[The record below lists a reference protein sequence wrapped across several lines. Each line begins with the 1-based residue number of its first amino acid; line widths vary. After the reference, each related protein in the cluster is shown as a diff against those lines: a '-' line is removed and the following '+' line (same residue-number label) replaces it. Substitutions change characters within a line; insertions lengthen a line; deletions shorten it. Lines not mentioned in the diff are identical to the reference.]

1 MFTRLLERPHCGIAA
16 ARHSHASAGAR
27 HVSSLRAADRSGVSA
42 APGHILVVEGG
53 ARDQQTI
60 LNVLRQAGHRISL
73 SAEGIEG
80 YRRTTALQPDLILLD
95 VGPGVPTGLATA
107 RLLSADP
114 STSHIPVI
122 FMTAGATLE
131 ERLESIQE
139 GAVDCVEKPLE
150 ADELLMRVAVHL
162 ALTRRTNTV
171 VQHPDQN
178 LDDDRDGGIERVAYD
193 TEKVLV
199 QAALRI
205 VEADL
210 AKVPPLPVLAAQV
223 GTHEK
228 RLSWAFRAHTGQTVF
243 EFVRAARL
251 MRACTLLQASALSI
265 DEVAL
270 TVGFSGAANFSTAF
284 RARFGC
290 TPSFYR
296 KQDALSRPAPPSKAC
311 LYSCGPS

>member
-16 ARHSHASAGAR
+16 ARHSHASAAAR
-27 HVSSLRAADRSGVSA
+27 HVSSLRAADRCSPSA
-42 APGHILVVEGG
+42 APGHILVIEGDT
-53 ARDQQTI
+53 RDQQTI
-60 LNVLRQAGHRISL
+60 LKVLRPAGHRISL

-95 VGPGVPTGLATA
+95 VGPGVPAALATA

-114 STSHIPVI
+114 LTSHIPVI
-122 FMTAGATLE
+122 FMTARATLE
-131 ERLESIQE
+131 ARLGSLQE
-139 GAVDCVEKPLE
+139 GAVDCVQKPLE

-162 ALTRRTNTV
+162 ALTRRTSAG
-171 VQHPDQN
+171 VQSRDKG
-178 LDDDRDGGIERVAYD
+178 LDDEGDVRIERVAYD
-193 TEKVLV
+193 AEKVLV

-210 AKVPPLPVLAAQV
+210 ANVPPLPVLAVQV

-251 MRACTLLQASALSI
+251 MRACTLLRESALSI
-265 DEVAL
+265 EEVAQA
-270 TVGFSGAANFSTAF
+270 VGFSSAANFSTAF

-296 KQDALSRPAPPSKAC
+296 KRDAQT
-311 LYSCGPS
+311 